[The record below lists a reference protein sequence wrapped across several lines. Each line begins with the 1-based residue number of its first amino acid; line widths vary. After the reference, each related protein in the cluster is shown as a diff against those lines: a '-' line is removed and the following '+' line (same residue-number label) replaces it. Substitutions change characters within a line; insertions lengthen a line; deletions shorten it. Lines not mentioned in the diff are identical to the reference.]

1 MLKRYLLALIFPAFL
16 ATIYSIAL
24 NQYPAFANEHW
35 LWSLIY
41 YTLLCGIFNLVYY
54 LLRRSAEFTGLLLAG
69 IVVRLLLSLVATLIY
84 ALQFETQFA
93 GFSLHFIPH
102 YILFT
107 IFEIRYLSQLIKSQE
122 THEK

>member
-1 MLKRYLLALIFPAFL
+1 MLKRYLLALIFPALL
-16 ATIYSIAL
+16 ATVYSIVL
-24 NQYPAFANEHW
+24 NQCPAFANEHW
-35 LWSLIY
+35 KWSLIY

-69 IVVRLLLSLVATLIY
+69 IVVRLLLSLVVILVY
-84 ALQFETQFA
+84 ALQFETEFA
-93 GFSLHFIPH
+93 GFSIHFIPH